1 MRVAYVQAIGGASGD
16 MLLASLIDAGL
27 KMKSL
32 EEIVDLLSIRGVTF
46 KESKSQRN
54 EVSGTHVDV
63 ILDSEAER
71 PRRWQDFV
79 SMVEASSLS
88 SNVKNTARQIFAL
101 IGEAESKVHGSD
113 VEHVHLHELGTL
125 DTLVDVVWK
134 FWVWKSSSALHYQR
148 GQVQYKPL
156 MEE

>member
-1 MRVAYVQAIGGASGD
+1 MGGASGD

-32 EEIVDLLSIRGVTF
+32 EEIVDLLGVRGVTF
-46 KESKSQRN
+46 KESNSQRN

-63 ILDSEAER
+63 ILNSEAER

-88 SNVKNTARQIFAL
+88 SNVKNTAGRIFAL
-101 IGEAESKVHGSD
+101 IG
-113 VEHVHLHELGTL
+113 
-125 DTLVDVVWK
+125 
-134 FWVWKSSSALHYQR
+134 
-148 GQVQYKPL
+148 
-156 MEE
+156 